1 MVSKVDGV
9 LGMNFNADDAEEI
22 NIGNEASALANP
34 YMHYPGGNEAAD
46 AGDSKPK
53 AAKKKSSAAA
63 GAGQTASSS
72 ANATS
77 ASSRPK
83 SAARRTKDDK

>member
-9 LGMNFNADDAEEI
+9 LGMNFMADDAEEI

-34 YMHYPGGNEAAD
+34 YMHYPGGNDAAESGD
-46 AGDSKPK
+46 AKPK
-53 AAKKKSSAAA
+53 ATKKK
-63 GAGQTASSS
+63 ASSS
-72 ANATS
+72 AGAVGSSAGNATS
-77 ASSRPK
+77 TGSRPK